1 MLNEPDC
8 DLETR
13 FSVQLL
19 MVERTPG
26 DQSTPLAKLERA
38 WAAKLDKGQE
48 TALALVRRVA
58 DRPVRIKAKNAEFGS
73 PKAAQALAAAS
84 ARMKAEK
91 EAEEAKVADEKAAAE
106 KAAAVKAAKE
116 EQAAAAA
123 NAASAQA
130 AGDTDAGARTEL

>member
-26 DQSTPLAKLERA
+26 DNSTPLAKLERT

-58 DRPVRIKAKNAEFGS
+58 DLPVRIKAKGAVYGS
-73 PKAAQALAAAS
+73 PQAAQALAAAT

-91 EAEEAKVADEKAAAE
+91 EAEEAKEAAE
-106 KAAAVKAAKE
+106 QAAKE
-116 EQAAAAA
+116 KVVE
-123 NAASAQA
+123 
-130 AGDTDAGARTEL
+130 DTEAGARTEL